1 MTQVVTTDSGLKYED
16 VKLGT
21 GKSPLQGQGVVVHYT
36 GILEDGTQF
45 DSSVD
50 RGKPFS
56 FTIGIGRVIQG
67 WDEGV
72 SSMKIGGKRRL
83 TIPPELGYGARGAGS
98 VIPPHAT
105 LIFEV
110 ELLDIR

>member
-1 MTQVVTTDSGLKYED
+1 MVETITTASGLQYIDTE
-16 VKLGT
+16 VGT
-21 GKSPLQGQGVVVHYT
+21 GKSPLSGQGVIVHYT
-36 GILEDGTQF
+36 GTLTDGTQF
-45 DSSVD
+45 DSSYD
-50 RGKPFS
+50 RNKPFS

-72 SSMKIGGKRRL
+72 SSMQVGGKRRL
-83 TIPPELGYGARGAGS
+83 IIPPELGYGSRGAGK

-105 LIFEV
+105 LIFDI